1 MKVFHNGC
9 QEIVRKEKLSKV
21 YQASLD
27 NKYTNHEAVAQRY
40 SAEKV
45 FLEISQNS
53 QGNTCARVS
62 FLITLQAS
70 RLQLH

>member
-1 MKVFHNGC
+1 MDPKK
-9 QEIVRKEKLSKV
+9 IVRKGRLSKV

-40 SAEKV
+40 SVEKV
-45 FLEISQNS
+45 FLEFSQNS

-70 RLQLH
+70 GLQLH